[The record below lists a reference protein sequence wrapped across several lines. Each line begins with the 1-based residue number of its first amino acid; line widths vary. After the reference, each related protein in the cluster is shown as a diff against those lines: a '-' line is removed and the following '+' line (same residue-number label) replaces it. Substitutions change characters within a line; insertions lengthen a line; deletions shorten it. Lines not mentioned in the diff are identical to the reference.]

1 MSEVLDAVFIF
12 PLMFVGMTLFITGL
26 LAMAGGNNME
36 RIGLSTPRRGKI
48 AMVVGVVLNTIGIT
62 LLT

>member
-1 MSEVLDAVFIF
+1 MSDVLDAVFIF
-12 PLMFVGMTLFITGL
+12 PLMLVGMFLFITGL

-48 AMVVGVVLNTIGIT
+48 AMVVGVIISTFGT
-62 LLT
+62 FLLT

>member
-1 MSEVLDAVFIF
+1 MSDALDAVFIF
-12 PLMFVGMTLFITGL
+12 PLMLVGMFLFISGL

-48 AMVVGVVLNTIGIT
+48 AMAVGVVMNTTGVL

>member
-1 MSEVLDAVFIF
+1 ML
-12 PLMFVGMTLFITGL
+12 VGMFLFITGL
-26 LAMAGGNNME
+26 LAMSGGNNME

-48 AMVVGVVLNTIGIT
+48 AMVVGVFMSTFGIF

>member
-1 MSEVLDAVFIF
+1 ML
-12 PLMFVGMTLFITGL
+12 VGMFLFITGL
-26 LAMAGGNNME
+26 LAMSGGNNME

-48 AMVVGVVLNTIGIT
+48 AMAVGVFMSTFGIF

>member
-12 PLMFVGMTLFITGL
+12 PLMFVGMFLFITGL

-48 AMVVGVVLNTIGIT
+48 AMAVGVIINVFGIT

>member
-1 MSEVLDAVFIF
+1 MSDLIDAIFIF
-12 PLMFVGMTLFITGL
+12 PLMLVGMTLFITGL
-26 LAMAGGNNME
+26 VAMAGGKNVE

-48 AMVVGVVLNTIGIT
+48 AMAVGVVLNTIEIT

>member
-1 MSEVLDAVFIF
+1 MSALLDVVFVF
-12 PLMFVGMTLFITGL
+12 PLMLVGMFLFITGL
-26 LAMAGGNNME
+26 LAMSGGNNME

-48 AMVVGVVLNTIGIT
+48 AMAVGVFMSTFGIF

>member
-1 MSEVLDAVFIF
+1 MSDALDAVFIF
-12 PLMFVGMTLFITGL
+12 PLMLVGMFLFISGL

-48 AMVVGVVLNTIGIT
+48 AMSVGVVVNTIGVL

>member
-1 MSEVLDAVFIF
+1 MSELTDAVFIF
-12 PLMFVGMTLFITGL
+12 PLMLVGMTLFITGL
-26 LAMAGGNNME
+26 VAMAGGNNME

-48 AMVVGVVLNTIGIT
+48 AMAVGVVLNTIGIT